1 VEGLRSSRSR
11 RGGSM
16 KRALVFPLLTLF
28 TATIAWSEEKWE
40 LIKDKE
46 NVEIYT
52 CDVPGEDIKN

>member
-1 VEGLRSSRSR
+1 
-11 RGGSM
+11 M